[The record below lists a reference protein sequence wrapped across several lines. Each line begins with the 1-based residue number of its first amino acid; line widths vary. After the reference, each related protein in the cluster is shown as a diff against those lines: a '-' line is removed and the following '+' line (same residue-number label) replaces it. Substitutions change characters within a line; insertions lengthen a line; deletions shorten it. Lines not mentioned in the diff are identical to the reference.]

1 MQNQNNG
8 KPSNEKIM
16 VALSGGV
23 DSSVSAFLLLEQGY
37 EIEALFMKNWEED
50 DDSEYCTAMRDY
62 EDAKA
67 VADKLGIRLHLAN
80 FAHEY
85 WENVFEHFLKEYQQ
99 GRTPNPDILC
109 NREIKFKVFLEY
121 ARRLGAEKIATGH
134 YVQLNE
140 YGAEYGAPL
149 SEQNAFHEKV
159 QLMKGLDPNKD
170 QSYFLHAV
178 KGSELSQTLFPVGG
192 LLKTE
197 VRNIAKRLSLK
208 THDKKDST
216 GICFI
221 GERKFRDFLKRYLP
235 AQPGPIQTT
244 EGKTIGK
251 HQGLMYYTLG
261 QRQGLHIGGVKNQ
274 PEAPWYVLKKDLT
287 TNTLTVGQGQNHPML
302 YSQKLV
308 TRDISW
314 INEPPNFPYQCHA
327 KTRYRQSDQPCTIH
341 ATCESL
347 EVQFESPQR
356 SVTPGQSVVFYDGN
370 ICLGGGII
378 EDTFF

>member
-8 KPSNEKIM
+8 KIM

-37 EIEALFMKNWEED
+37 DIEALFMKNWEED
-50 DDSEYCTAMRDY
+50 DGSEYCTAMRDY
-62 EDAKA
+62 EDATA

-80 FAHEY
+80 FSHEY
-85 WENVFEHFLKEYQQ
+85 WENVFEHFLVEYQQ

-121 ARRLGAEKIATGH
+121 ARRLGAKKIATGH
-134 YVQLNE
+134 YAQLHYSDENT
-140 YGAEYGAPL
+140 P
-149 SEQNAFHEKV
+149 HEKI
-159 QLMKGLDPNKD
+159 QLIKGIDPGKD
-170 QSYFLHAV
+170 QTYFLHAV
-178 KGSELSQTLFPVGG
+178 KGSELSQTLFPVGS

-197 VRNIAKRLSLK
+197 VRNLAKRLALK

-235 AQPGPIQTT
+235 AKPGPIQTV
-244 EGKTIGK
+244 EGKVIGE

-261 QRQGLHIGGVKNQ
+261 QRQGLYIGGVKNQ
-274 PEAPWYVLKKDLT
+274 QEAPWYVLQKDLT
-287 TNTLTVGQGQNHPML
+287 TNVLIVGQGQNHPML
-302 YSQKLV
+302 YSQNLM
-308 TRDISW
+308 TREISW
-314 INEPPNFPYQCHA
+314 INESPTFPYSCHA
-327 KTRYRQSDQPCTIH
+327 KTRYRQSDQACTIY
-341 ATCESL
+341 TTEKGFQ
-347 EVQFESPQR
+347 VQFETAQR

-370 ICLGGGII
+370 VCLGGGII
-378 EDTFF
+378 ESTF

>member
-8 KPSNEKIM
+8 KIM

-50 DDSEYCTAMRDY
+50 DGSEHCTAMRDY
-62 EDAKA
+62 EDAEA
-67 VADKLGIRLHLAN
+67 VANKLGIRLHLAN
-80 FAHEY
+80 FSHEY
-85 WENVFEHFLKEYQQ
+85 WENVFEHFLAEYQQ

-121 ARRLGAEKIATGH
+121 AHRLGAQKIATGH
-134 YVQLNE
+134 YAQLN
-140 YGAEYGAPL
+140 
-149 SEQNAFHEKV
+149 SQNGNAQHGYTQTPSGPVELVKAI
-159 QLMKGLDPNKD
+159 DPSKD
-170 QSYFLHAV
+170 QTYFLHAV
-178 KGSELSQTLFPVGG
+178 KSTELAQTVFPVGG

-197 VRNIAKRLSLK
+197 VRNIAKRLALK

-235 AQPGPIQTT
+235 AKPGLILTV
-244 EGKTIGK
+244 EGKTIGE

-261 QRQGLHIGGVKNQ
+261 QRQGLYIGGVKNQ
-274 PEAPWYVLKKDLT
+274 QEAPWYVLKKDLI
-287 TNTLTVGQGQNHPML
+287 TNILTVGQGQNHPML
-302 YSQKLV
+302 YSQNLIA
-308 TRDISW
+308 REISW
-314 INEPPNFPYQCHA
+314 INESPTLPYRCHA
-327 KTRYRQSDQPCTIH
+327 KTRYRQSDQPCTIQ
-341 ATCESL
+341 AIPEGFQ
-347 EVQFESPQR
+347 VQFDTPQR

-370 ICLGGGII
+370 LCLGGGII
-378 EDTFF
+378 EATF